1 MGLVNESES
10 LARVV
15 VMPLHLVNTAFL
27 LGSTVMTAEALKHG
41 HIPRIALPR
50 GTRQLLGILVTTL
63 LVILT
68 TGAVAALGS
77 HLAPSGSL
85 LSGFSKDLSSESHLA
100 VRLRILHPALA
111 LIGGLAIWTIL
122 QRLRE
127 EAPSARSSKL
137 VEQLM
142 LALGA
147 AVVIGICTLLT
158 LTPTWLKITHLLMAN
173 VIVVMTSRCAFHTL
187 RPSSLDKS

>member
-1 MGLVNESES
+1 
-10 LARVV
+10 
-15 VMPLHLVNTAFL
+15 
-27 LGSTVMTAEALKHG
+27 
-41 HIPRIALPR
+41 
-50 GTRQLLGILVTTL
+50 
-63 LVILT
+63 VILT

-173 VIVVMTSRCAFHTL
+173 VIVVMTSRCAAPNRRLRVLSERHRTYTL
-187 RPSSLDKS
+187 RE